1 MSSLDIAPYP
11 EGAPAFGRDRCR
23 IRRRLR
29 VSFRRAGSCT
39 FWRLGFRQFSFHRIA
54 RVPWRTVPDTWT
66 RPPVSCHALF
76 PLTFRRQV
84 RHRTHG
90 HPSNPSRLRR
100 GYNEAPRGALRLCRN
115 EGVAGPDT
123 YALACMSRA
132 VAAVVN
138 STLSFVS
145 MVRQLCAGRR
155 WLTLVVG
162 NAQNIPF

>member
-1 MSSLDIAPYP
+1 LT
-11 EGAPAFGRDRCR
+11 RR
-23 IRRRLR
+23 IRRYGRQADLR
-29 VSFRRAGSCT
+29 PDFVHLDRTRRS
-39 FWRLGFRQFSFHRIA
+39 A
-54 RVPWRTVPDTWT
+54 RP
-66 RPPVSCHALF
+66 A
-76 PLTFRRQV
+76 
-84 RHRTHG
+84 
-90 HPSNPSRLRR
+90 PS
-100 GYNEAPRGALRLCRN
+100 GDIRLCRN